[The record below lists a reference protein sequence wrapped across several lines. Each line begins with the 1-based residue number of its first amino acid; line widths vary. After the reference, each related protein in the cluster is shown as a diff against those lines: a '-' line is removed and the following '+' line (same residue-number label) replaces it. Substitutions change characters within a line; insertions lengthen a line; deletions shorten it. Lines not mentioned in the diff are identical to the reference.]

1 MGQQH
6 TVSIDGQEVTV
17 TPIEEQPGGG
27 ARIDVEAD
35 DGRRW
40 RVDVTATGEL
50 DAIVTTWQDGEL
62 RDLDRPWWLEDV
74 IARLAR
80 AA

>member
-1 MGQQH
+1 MAQEATTTIAGH
-6 TVSIDGQEVTV
+6 EVTI
-17 TPIEEQPGGG
+17 TIIDQRLGGG
-27 ARIDVEAD
+27 ARIDTEAD

-80 AA
+80 AT

>member
-1 MGQQH
+1 
-6 TVSIDGQEVTV
+6 
-17 TPIEEQPGGG
+17 
-27 ARIDVEAD
+27 
-35 DGRRW
+35 
-40 RVDVTATGEL
+40 
-50 DAIVTTWQDGEL
+50 VTTWQDGEL

>member
-1 MGQQH
+1 MAQDK
-6 TVSIDGQEVTV
+6 TISIAEQEITV
-17 TPIEEQPGGG
+17 TPIEEQPGGR

-40 RVDVTATGEL
+40 RVGEL
-50 DAIVTTWQDGEL
+50 DAVVTTWQDGEL

>member
-1 MGQQH
+1 MAQDR
-6 TVSIDGQEVTV
+6 TISIAGQEVTV

-50 DAIVTTWQDGEL
+50 DAVVTTWQDGEL